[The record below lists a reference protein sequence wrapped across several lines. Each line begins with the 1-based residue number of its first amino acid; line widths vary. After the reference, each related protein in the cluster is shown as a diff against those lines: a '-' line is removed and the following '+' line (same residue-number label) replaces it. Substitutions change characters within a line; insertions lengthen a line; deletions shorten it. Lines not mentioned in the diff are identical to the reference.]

1 MRATEADD
9 IALGVLDIAV
19 FGARAVVR
27 GAAGSPLR
35 SACATLRSSMSR
47 RITQREL
54 RNESGRIMRALDKGE
69 SFTVTRNGVPV
80 GELVPMR
87 PRVFVAAETVAT
99 AYRRAPRIAPK
110 RFRQDLDSAIKQDPT
125 PRG

>member
-1 MRATEADD
+1 
-9 IALGVLDIAV
+9 
-19 FGARAVVR
+19 
-27 GAAGSPLR
+27 
-35 SACATLRSSMSR
+35 MSR

-87 PRVFVAAETVAT
+87 PRVFVAAETVAA
-99 AYRRAPRIAPK
+99 AYQRAPRIAHK
-110 RFRQDLDSAIKQDPT
+110 RFRRDLDSAINQDPT